1 MDECVEIGPCDES
14 QNQIILIQRDQVF
27 KNYQT
32 WCKSNNE
39 TSMKAMQFYEG
50 LANRGIKEKKYKGV
64 RMLCNI
70 KLIDLAKTLS
80 TI

>member
-1 MDECVEIGPCDES
+1 MEDCVELGPFVES

-27 KNYQT
+27 KNYQA
-32 WCKSNNE
+32 WCKANNE

-70 KLIDLAKTLS
+70 KLIDLAETLS
-80 TI
+80 TM